1 MARKE
6 GIKLSERARGDGTAR
21 SAVAGSTLGAVAHL
35 ADVDPSTVSR
45 VLRNDPAVRVRPET
59 RERIVA
65 AAAKLGYVPNVNAR
79 SLVLRKTM
87 TIGLIIPSAANF
99 VYDQVI
105 KGAEAAARA
114 AGYVLVLTESSDFGE
129 AGTAYR
135 ELVLGGRVDG
145 LLIGSG
151 NLNDSLP
158 DVVFERTG
166 NCVVLNRLI
175 SGPIPSVIE
184 DDERGM
190 AIAVERL
197 AGLGHMRIA
206 CIAGPAD
213 VDTATRRLAGFKAA
227 MRMAGLPVG
236 QRYVQRA
243 TFSEPGGF
251 AAMTELLSLGNPPTA
266 VAVSSLPAAVG
277 ALAAC
282 HEAGVAVPAELSIIA
297 FHDAKI
303 AEYLSP
309 PLATIWMPLF
319 ELGEAGV
326 RLLVRVINGKD
337 FVPLQRVQKPE
348 PRVIER
354 KSLAPPRSD
363 GLLRCR
369 RPSVAR

>member
-1 MARKE
+1 MT
-6 GIKLSERARGDGTAR
+6 ERARGNGSSR
-21 SAVAGSTLGAVAHL
+21 STVAGNTLEAVARL
-35 ADVDPSTVSR
+35 ADVDQSTVSR

-79 SLVLRKTM
+79 GLALRRTM
-87 TIGLIIPSAANF
+87 TIGLIIPSAANV
-99 VYDQVI
+99 VYDQII
-105 KGAEAAARA
+105 KGAESAARA
-114 AGYVLVLTESSDFGE
+114 AGYVLLLSESSDFGE
-129 AGTAYR
+129 VGTAYR

-166 NCVVLNRLI
+166 NCVVLNRRI

-190 AIAVERL
+190 ATAVAHL
-197 AGLGHMRIA
+197 AKLGHTRIA
-206 CIAGPAD
+206 CIAGPLD
-213 VDTATRRLAGFKAA
+213 VDTATRRLAGFKEA
-227 MRMAGLPVG
+227 MRASGLPIG
-236 QRYVQRA
+236 QRYVPRA
-243 TFSEPGGF
+243 AFNEAGGF
-251 AAMTELLSLGNPPTA
+251 DAMTELLSLANPPTA

-282 HEAGVAVPAELSIIA
+282 HQLGAAVPEQLSIIA

-303 AEYLSP
+303 ADYLSP

-319 ELGEAGV
+319 ELGEAAV
-326 RLLVRVINGKD
+326 KLLVRVINGKD
-337 FVPLQRVQKPE
+337 FVQLQRVQKPE

-363 GLLRCR
+363 GLVGLRL
-369 RPSVAR
+369 PAAGAARSR